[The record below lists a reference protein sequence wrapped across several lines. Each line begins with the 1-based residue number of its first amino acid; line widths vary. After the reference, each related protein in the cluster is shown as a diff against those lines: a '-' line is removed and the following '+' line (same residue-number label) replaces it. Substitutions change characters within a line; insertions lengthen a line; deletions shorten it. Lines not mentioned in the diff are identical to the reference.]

1 MEYIVYIVRPLLVFV
16 LVYFAV
22 KESLKN
28 KFIIEVKGEKKQ
40 FVHPN
45 TIIIKVLKAVVI
57 LYFIINI
64 IIIEI
69 TS

>member
-1 MEYIVYIVRPLLVFV
+1 MEYIAYIVRPLLVFV

-45 TIIIKVLKAVVI
+45 VIIVKILKSVVI

-64 IIIEI
+64 IITEI
-69 TS
+69 TG